1 MDKLTFKLENVSLEQ
16 DDYGQHL
23 TVKMVQIYKDGKFMR
38 NAKINADLM
47 ELLKN
52 CTLTT
57 KSISA
62 EPRLKLQ
69 EIMDRYKCSMDDAIE
84 FLCALAN
91 PKDDIDNNGQSLVF
105 REILYLLYIDKKTKI
120 ATPLLRKKTRA
131 NFDTVEKVK
140 KAYKEEIDKHNASLG
155 NKILLF

>member
-1 MDKLTFKLENVSLEQ
+1 MENLTFKLKNVSLEQ

-47 ELLKN
+47 ELLKD

-69 EIMDRYKCSMDDAIE
+69 GIMDRYKCSMDEAIE
-84 FLCALAN
+84 FLCELAN

-105 REILYLLYIDKKTKI
+105 RAILYLLKIDKKTKI
-120 ATPLLRKKTRA
+120 DTPMLREMTKA
-131 NFDTVEKVK
+131 NFNTVEKVK
-140 KAYKEEIDKHNASLG
+140 KAYKQEIDKHNASLG
-155 NKILLF
+155 NKLLLF